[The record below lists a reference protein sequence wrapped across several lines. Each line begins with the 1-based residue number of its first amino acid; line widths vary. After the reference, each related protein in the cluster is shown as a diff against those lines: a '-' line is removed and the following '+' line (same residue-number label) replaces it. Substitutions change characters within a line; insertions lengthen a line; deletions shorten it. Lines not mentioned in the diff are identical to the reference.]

1 METKMLGFSANKNPE
16 EKPATQDK
24 QDEVFDFAAFREAS
38 RDADSPAIRDAYD
51 EYDRVHLHFL
61 KG

>member
-1 METKMLGFSANKNPE
+1 MIGFSANQSAEQAPAPE
-16 EKPATQDK
+16 EK
-24 QDEVFDFAAFREAS
+24 QDEVFDFAAFRRES